1 MPQEVRVMERKA
13 VSEGTVL
20 FREGSRGDVAY
31 LVQKGQIEILK
42 DEPSGSQKRI
52 GVINEGGI
60 FGEMALI
67 DDKPRMATAKAI
79 KACTLV
85 VINQMIFQ
93 EKMQKLDPFM
103 KGLLNVLVQ
112 NLRNMAKNSLT

>member
-1 MPQEVRVMERKA
+1 MERKV

-42 DEPSGSQKRI
+42 DELSGSQKRI

-67 DDKPRMATAKAI
+67 DDKPRMATAKAT